1 MRKIIDIKVPNCWQQ
16 LKDNQLR
23 YVYKLLNG
31 NFSLPQIQTLC
42 LFKWAKMKV
51 KRREGSFFIVK
62 YEKQVFP
69 VSALQITEAIQAMKW
84 LGDFPVYPVRL
95 SRIGLHRP
103 LPAGFQG
110 VPFGTFL
117 SLDNLYQGYLQ
128 TRKHD
133 IAIDMARIMYQSKF
147 QSSESKGKLAW
158 LCQVVKKFCGAKHIH
173 HLSKIEEINVFYWF
187 TSVKRY
193 FANMFTHFFSTS
205 EDELGE
211 KSMSFS
217 QLQDNMNTQI
227 RALTGGDITKEKE
240 VLDMDCWRA
249 LTELNAK
256 AKDYEELEK
265 IH

>member
-1 MRKIIDIKVPNCWQQ
+1 MRQIIDIKVPTCWQQ
-16 LKDNQLR
+16 LSDKQLR
-23 YVYKLLNG
+23 FVFKLLNG
-31 NFSLPQIQTLC
+31 NFSLPQVKALC
-42 LFKWAKMKV
+42 LLKWAKMKIL
-51 KRREGSFFIVK
+51 RREGSIFIMK
-62 YEKQVFP
+62 YNKQTFP
-69 VSALQITEAIQAMKW
+69 VTALQITEVTQSMEW

-103 LPAGFQG
+103 IPANFQG

-117 SLDNLYQGYLQ
+117 ALDNLYQGYLQ

-133 IAIDMARIMYQSKF
+133 IAIDMARIMYQSK
-147 QSSESKGKLAW
+147 
-158 LCQVVKKFCGAKHIH
+158 HIH
-173 HLSKIEEINVFYWF
+173 HLSKVEEINVFYWF

-205 EDELGE
+205 EDELDE

-240 VLDMDCWRA
+240 VLEMDCWRA

-265 IH
+265 IR